1 MHAHGLLQL
10 SQQQNQ
16 VQLGQLWMHQVYITL
31 SWLCLKPVWLIHTFK
46 MLINSCYWTAAYN
59 AFTPTA
65 ETTVPLAIPPNSG
78 NDGDITLSK
87 LLYLHYSITMPT
99 FLLHVVAV
107 PVRMIISV
115 VVIVTILSA
124 VIVAVTCY
132 LLVMKKHRLSEI
144 VLCAYGNDTVV
155 TSVS

>member
-1 MHAHGLLQL
+1 
-10 SQQQNQ
+10 
-16 VQLGQLWMHQVYITL
+16 
-31 SWLCLKPVWLIHTFK
+31 
-46 MLINSCYWTAAYN
+46 
-59 AFTPTA
+59 
-65 ETTVPLAIPPNSG
+65 
-78 NDGDITLSK
+78 
-87 LLYLHYSITMPT
+87 MPT